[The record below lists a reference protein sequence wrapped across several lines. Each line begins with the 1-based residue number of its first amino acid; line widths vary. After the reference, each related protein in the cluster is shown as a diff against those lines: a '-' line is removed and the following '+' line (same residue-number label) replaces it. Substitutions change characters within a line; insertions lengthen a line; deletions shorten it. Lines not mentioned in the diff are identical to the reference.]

1 MTKSGLKKNCI
12 LACPLS
18 KQLSHFAFPGPLLAG
33 LRQLERFSYDNK
45 RTEIERFDW
54 FVERIQTRV
63 AFGWLSE
70 GSAKKN
76 SCPKNFLEING

>member
-1 MTKSGLKKNCI
+1 MSFG
-12 LACPLS
+12 
-18 KQLSHFAFPGPLLAG
+18 LSHFAFPGPLLAG

-45 RTEIERFDW
+45 QTEKKPFDW

-70 GSAKKN
+70 RSTEKKIHARRTN
-76 SCPKNFLEING
+76 TTRLANRKMPSPY